1 MPKWADRPCA
11 EVTDL
16 KQIRVEDSVGAVLC
30 HDITRIVPGEFK
42 GRAFKKGHIVRPED
56 VPELLRL
63 GKEHIYA
70 WESQPG
76 MVHEDAAATRIARA
90 CAGAGVAAS
99 EPSEG
104 KVNLTAV
111 APGLLAV
118 NVAALGEINTIENVV
133 LATRHGNCPV
143 SAGDAL
149 AGTRV
154 IPLVVSEKTVER
166 VEDICRR
173 AGPIIAVR
181 PFRALAAGLIVTGSE
196 VYHGRITDRFGP
208 VVTSKLG
215 AYGLDVI
222 DRAVVP
228 DDSWR
233 IAGEIRRMGAA
244 GAGLIVVTGGM
255 SVDPDDVTP
264 SAIREAADEVVA
276 YGAPVLPG
284 SMFMLAYLGGIPV
297 VGLPGCAMHDDR
309 TVFDLVLPRLLAGE
323 RVTRGD
329 ITLMGHGGLCLRC
342 APCRWPACPFGK
354 V

>member
-1 MPKWADRPCA
+1 M
-11 EVTDL
+11 
-16 KQIRVEDSVGAVLC
+16 RVEDSVGAVLC

-63 GKEHIYA
+63 GKEHVYV
-70 WESQPG
+70 WENKPG
-76 MVHEDAAATRIARA
+76 IVHEDVAATRIAQA
-90 CAGAGVAAS
+90 CAGIGVTTA
-99 EPSEG
+99 EPTEG

-111 APGLLAV
+111 GPGLLTI
-118 NVAALGEINTIENVV
+118 NVAAIGEINAIESVV

-143 SAGDAL
+143 NAGDMV

-154 IPLVVSEKTVER
+154 IPLVVAEGEVER
-166 VEDICRR
+166 AEEICRR
-173 AGPIIAVR
+173 VGPVITVR
-181 PFRALAAGLIVTGSE
+181 PFRTLTASLIVTGNE
-196 VYHGRITDRFGP
+196 VYHGRIADRFGP
-208 VVTSKLG
+208 AVTRKLA
-215 AYGLDVI
+215 AYGVDVI
-222 DRAVVP
+222 DRALVP
-228 DDSWR
+228 DDAR
-233 IAGEIRRMGAA
+233 LIADEIRRMGAG

-255 SVDPDDVTP
+255 SVDPDDLTP
-264 SAIREAADEVVA
+264 AAIRAAADEVVT

-297 VGLPGCAMHDDR
+297 VGLPGCVMHDNR

-323 RVTRGD
+323 QVTRGD